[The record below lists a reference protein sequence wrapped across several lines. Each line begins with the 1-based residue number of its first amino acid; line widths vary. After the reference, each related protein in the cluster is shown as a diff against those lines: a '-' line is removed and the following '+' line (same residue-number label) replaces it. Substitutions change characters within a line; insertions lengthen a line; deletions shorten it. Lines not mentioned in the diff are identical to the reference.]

1 MISDDGSS
9 KPTYELI
16 SASHCFDGLG
26 NAYADAAVVIADG
39 RIAAF
44 GGRADLEAEYA
55 GSCSERHYEGCT
67 LLPGLIDTHT
77 HLIFPGD
84 GTNAWEYCDHPDG
97 VLLLTAARNAWR
109 CLCAGFTTVA
119 DLGARNEVAFELR
132 EAVEDGIIQA
142 PRLVL
147 SGYPLTITGGH
158 CWPLGGETDGVDG
171 VRRAVRHLCKLGADL
186 IKVMLTGGGTPGTN
200 SRRPAYSRAEMEAVA
215 DEAHSRDRK
224 VIGHSGAIE
233 ATTWA
238 LDAGFD
244 GIAHCHFQTADGGMD
259 YDETLGQRLADQG
272 VFVNPTLQ
280 VNRVRMRE
288 PVASKIASEGDQGS
302 LKERRARYAQSVA
315 NFEAMRQAG
324 VKLVCGSDS
333 GWGWTA
339 FGENAQEIDAMV
351 EAGMSVHEALTA
363 ATSLAAAALGL
374 EDEVGSLE
382 RGKRAD
388 LLVVHGDA
396 SQNVSALLDV
406 SSVWAEGQRVDQTA
420 PFPAD
425 S

>member
-1 MISDDGSS
+1 MILDDGNS
-9 KPTYELI
+9 KPAYELI

-26 NAYADAAVVIADG
+26 GAHTDAAVVIADG
-39 RIAAF
+39 TIEAF
-44 GGRADLEAEYA
+44 GARADLEARYA
-55 GSCSERHYEGCT
+55 GCCSVRHYEGCT

-84 GTNAWEYCDHPDG
+84 GTNAWEYCDHHDG

-119 DLGARNEVAFELR
+119 DLGARDDVAFQLR
-132 EAVEDGIIQA
+132 EAVEAGLVRA

-158 CWPLGGETDGVDG
+158 CWPLGGETDGVDNL
-171 VRRAVRHLCKLGADL
+171 RQAVRDLCKLGADL

-200 SRRPAYSRAEMEAVA
+200 SRRPAYSRAELQAIA
-215 DEAHSRDRK
+215 DEAHARDRK
-224 VIGHSGAIE
+224 VVGHSGAIE

-238 LDAGFD
+238 LDAGLD
-244 GIAHCHFQTADGGMD
+244 AIAHCHFQTADGAMD
-259 YDETLGQRLADQG
+259 YDEALGQRLADQG

-280 VNRVRMRE
+280 VNRVRLTE
-288 PVASKIASEGDQGS
+288 PVASKIANEGDQDS
-302 LKERRARYAQSVA
+302 LEERRTRYAQSVA
-315 NFEAMRQAG
+315 NFEAMRRAG
-324 VKLVCGSDS
+324 VRLVCGSDS

-339 FGENAQEIDAMV
+339 FGENARELEAMV
-351 EAGMSVHEALTA
+351 KAGMRVDESLTA

-374 EDEVGSLE
+374 EDEIGSLE
-382 RGKRAD
+382 PGKRAD

-396 SQNVSALLDV
+396 TQDIEALLDV
-406 SSVWAEGQRVDQTA
+406 SSVWAEGQEIDRSA

-425 S
+425 G